1 MAEYNI
7 SFSNKINKSLQVN
20 DYVYA
25 VSAGADA
32 VSATDLVGRVS
43 EVRNANFTADTEELV
58 QDTNGVNPGEENYI
72 ETKQAITGAN
82 KVPSAGDFIMFRKD
96 NRVNNCSL
104 KGYYA
109 EVTLTNTDTSK
120 KELFSLGSEITES
133 SK

>member
-1 MAEYNI
+1 MAKYNI
-7 SFSNKINKSLQVN
+7 RFSNKINKSLQVN

-25 VSAGADA
+25 ISSGDT

-43 EVRNANFTADTEELV
+43 EVRNANFTV
-58 QDTNGVNPGEENYI
+58 DTNESDG
-72 ETKQAITGAN
+72 TAITGAN
-82 KVPSAGDFIMFRKD
+82 KVPLANDFIMFRKD

-109 EVTLTNTDTSK
+109 EVTLTNTDVNK

>member
-7 SFSNKINKSLQVN
+7 RFSKKINKSLQVN

-25 VSAGADA
+25 ISTGATT

-43 EVRNANFTADTEELV
+43 DVRNTNFIADT
-58 QDTNGVNPGEENYI
+58 DDNNGN
-72 ETKQAITGAN
+72 AITTGVFDNQNPPQEIAL

-109 EVTLTNTDTSK
+109 EVTLTNTDVNK

>member
-1 MAEYNI
+1 MAKYQIRFQNQI
-7 SFSNKINKSLQVN
+7 KNDSLQVN

-25 VSAGADA
+25 VSTGSAI
-32 VSATDLVGRVS
+32 SATDLVGRVS
-43 EVRNANFTADTEELV
+43 EIRNANFIVDTDRLV
-58 QDTNGVNPGEENYI
+58 DDSNGLNPTEDGYI
-72 ETKQAITGAN
+72 ETKQAIVGAI
-82 KVPSAGDFIMFRKD
+82 KTPSTGDFIMFRKD

-109 EVTLTNTDTSK
+109 EVTLTNTGADK

>member
-1 MAEYNI
+1 MARYNI
-7 SFSNKINKSLQVN
+7 RFSNKVNKSLQVN

-25 VSAGADA
+25 ISTGADT

-109 EVTLTNTDTSK
+109 EVTLTNTDVNK

>member
-7 SFSNKINKSLQVN
+7 RFSNKINKSLQVN

-25 VSAGADA
+25 ISAGLTT
-32 VSATDLVGRVS
+32 VGATDLVGRVS
-43 EVRNANFTADTEELV
+43 EITDTDFTADTEELV
-58 QDTNGVNPGEENYI
+58 QDTNGVNPGEKNYI

-82 KVPSAGDFIMFRKD
+82 KVPSNGDFIMFRKD

-109 EVTLTNTDTSK
+109 EVTLTNTDASK

>member
-7 SFSNKINKSLQVN
+7 RFSNKVNKSLQVN

-25 VSAGADA
+25 ISAGAEV
-32 VSATDLVGRVS
+32 VSSTDLVGRVS
-43 EVRNANFTADTEELV
+43 EVKNANFIVDTEELI

-72 ETKQAITGAN
+72 ETKQAITGAS
-82 KVPSAGDFIMFRKD
+82 KVPLAGDFIMFRKD
-96 NRVNNCSL
+96 NRANNCSL

-109 EVTLTNTDTSK
+109 EVTLTNTGTSK

>member
-7 SFSNKINKSLQVN
+7 RFSNKINKSLQVN

-25 VSAGADA
+25 ISAGLTT
-32 VSATDLVGRVS
+32 VSDTDLVGRVS
-43 EVRNANFTADTEELV
+43 KITDTNFTV
-58 QDTNGVNPGEENYI
+58 DTNESDG
-72 ETKQAITGAN
+72 TAITGAN
-82 KVPSAGDFIMFRKD
+82 KVPLAGDFIMFRKD

-109 EVTLTNTDTSK
+109 EVTLTNTDASK

>member
-1 MAEYNI
+1 MALYNI
-7 SFSNKINKSLQVN
+7 RFSNKVNKSLQVN

-25 VSAGADA
+25 ISTGVDA

-43 EVRNANFTADTEELV
+43 DVRNTNFIADT
-58 QDTNGVNPGEENYI
+58 DDSNGN
-72 ETKQAITGAN
+72 AITGAN

-109 EVTLTNTDTSK
+109 EVMLTNTVTSK

>member
-7 SFSNKINKSLQVN
+7 RFSNKVNKSLQVN

-25 VSAGADA
+25 ISTGADA

-43 EVRNANFTADTEELV
+43 EVRNANFIADTN
-58 QDTNGVNPGEENYI
+58 DFNGN
-72 ETKQAITGAN
+72 AITTGVFDNQNPPQEIAL
-82 KVPSAGDFIMFRKD
+82 KVPLGGDFIMFRKD

-109 EVTLTNTDTSK
+109 EVTLTNTDVNK

>member
-7 SFSNKINKSLQVN
+7 RFSNKINKSLQVN

-25 VSAGADA
+25 ISTGVTT

-43 EVRNANFTADTEELV
+43 EVRNANFTADTNES
-58 QDTNGVNPGEENYI
+58 DGT
-72 ETKQAITGAN
+72 AITGAT
-82 KVPSAGDFIMFRKD
+82 KVPLAGDFIMFRKD

-109 EVTLTNTDTSK
+109 EVTLTNTDANK

>member
-7 SFSNKINKSLQVN
+7 RFSNKINKSLQVN

-25 VSAGADA
+25 ISSGDT

-43 EVRNANFTADTEELV
+43 EVRNANFTADTEELI
-58 QDTNGVNPGEENYI
+58 QDANGVNPGEENYI
-72 ETKQAITGAN
+72 ETKQAITGAI

-109 EVTLTNTDTSK
+109 EVTLTNTDASK

>member
-1 MAEYNI
+1 MAKYNI
-7 SFSNKINKSLQVN
+7 RFSNKINKSLQVN

-43 EVRNANFTADTEELV
+43 EITDTDFTADTEELV

>member
-7 SFSNKINKSLQVN
+7 RFSNKVNKSLQVN

-25 VSAGADA
+25 ISAGAEV
-32 VSATDLVGRVS
+32 VSSTDLVGRVS
-43 EVRNANFTADTEELV
+43 EVKNANFIVDTEELI

-82 KVPSAGDFIMFRKD
+82 KVPLAGDFIMFRKD

-109 EVTLTNTDTSK
+109 EVTLTNTSTSK

>member
-1 MAEYNI
+1 MAKYNI
-7 SFSNKINKSLQVN
+7 RFSNKINKSLQVN

-25 VSAGADA
+25 ISSGDT

-72 ETKQAITGAN
+72 ETKQAITGAS

>member
-7 SFSNKINKSLQVN
+7 RFSNKVNKSLQVN

-25 VSAGADA
+25 ISAGADA

-43 EVRNANFTADTEELV
+43 EVRNANFIADTEELI
-58 QDTNGVNPGEENYI
+58 QDANGVNPGEENYT

-82 KVPSAGDFIMFRKD
+82 KVPGAGDFIMFRKD

-109 EVTLTNTDTSK
+109 EVMLTNTGTSK

>member
-1 MAEYNI
+1 MARYNI
-7 SFSNKINKSLQVN
+7 RFSNKVNKSLQVN

-25 VSAGADA
+25 ISTGADA

-43 EVRNANFTADTEELV
+43 EVRNANFTADTNES
-58 QDTNGVNPGEENYI
+58 DGT
-72 ETKQAITGAN
+72 AITTGIFDNQTPPQEIAL
-82 KVPSAGDFIMFRKD
+82 KVPLAGDFIMFRKD

-109 EVTLTNTDTSK
+109 EVTLTNIDVNK

>member
-7 SFSNKINKSLQVN
+7 RFSNKINKSLQVN

-25 VSAGADA
+25 ISAGADA

-43 EVRNANFTADTEELV
+43 EVRNANFIADT
-58 QDTNGVNPGEENYI
+58 DDGNGI
-72 ETKQAITGAN
+72 AIAGAS
-82 KVPSAGDFIMFRKD
+82 KVPLAGDFIMFRKD

-109 EVTLTNTDTSK
+109 EVTLTNTGAGK

>member
-7 SFSNKINKSLQVN
+7 RFSNKVNKSLQVN

-25 VSAGADA
+25 ISTGSTT

-43 EVRNANFTADTEELV
+43 QVRNANFIADTEELV

-82 KVPSAGDFIMFRKD
+82 KTPSAGDFIMFRKD

-109 EVTLTNTDTSK
+109 EVILTNTETSK

>member
-7 SFSNKINKSLQVN
+7 RFSNKINKSLQVN

-25 VSAGADA
+25 INAGVDV

-43 EVRNANFTADTEELV
+43 EVRNANFTV
-58 QDTNGVNPGEENYI
+58 DTNDIYNN
-72 ETKQAITGAN
+72 AITTGVFDSQTPPQEIPLN
-82 KVPSAGDFIMFRKD
+82 VPTAGDFIMFRKD

-109 EVTLTNTDTSK
+109 EVTLTNTDVNK

>member
-7 SFSNKINKSLQVN
+7 RFSNKVNKSLQVN

-25 VSAGADA
+25 ISTGADA

-43 EVRNANFTADTEELV
+43 EVRNANFIADTN
-58 QDTNGVNPGEENYI
+58 DFNSN
-72 ETKQAITGAN
+72 AITTGVFDN
-82 KVPSAGDFIMFRKD
+82 QSPPQEIPLKVPLAGDFIMFRKD

-109 EVTLTNTDTSK
+109 EVTLTNIDVNK